1 MTINSV
7 AGRAFVSHGNCK
19 LITSH
24 VAIRYAGMARI
35 SFFGRERAVFLFLF
49 FVFAMNKRWYC
60 VRLVLDEARFVQIK
74 NK

>member
-19 LITSH
+19 LITRVMSPSAMREWPGFH
-24 VAIRYAGMARI
+24 FLVGRGQVFF
-35 SFFGRERAVFLFLF
+35 SFFSI
-49 FVFAMNKRWYC
+49 FAMTKRWYC
-60 VRLVLDEARFVQIK
+60 VRLVLDEARFVQI